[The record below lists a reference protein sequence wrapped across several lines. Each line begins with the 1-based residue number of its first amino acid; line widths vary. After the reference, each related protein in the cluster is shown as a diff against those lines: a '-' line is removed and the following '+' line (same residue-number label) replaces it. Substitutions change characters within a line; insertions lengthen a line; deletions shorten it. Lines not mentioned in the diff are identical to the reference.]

1 MGARPDTWPQTP
13 SQTARPLWLTL
24 ALWTLPGL
32 VFLLAAGLWLSAASL
47 HELSD
52 SAYDRS
58 LAGAIRAIDL
68 NVSTESGGVGVELP
82 YPLFASFQ
90 ATASGEVYF
99 RISTDDGLVQIGDAL
114 LPPPPA
120 LVNGEMRFY
129 DATYFDRPIRVAVF
143 KRALDRPLYGA
154 RDAQSIVI
162 EVAETT
168 GSREAFRRNL
178 IRRAISRDA
187 VAVLVAAALLAL
199 GVRFALAPLAA
210 LKERLDR
217 REPDDRSRLE
227 GAGLPREVRPLVGA
241 VNDLL
246 QRHREQ
252 AEDQRRFI
260 DDASHQLKTPI
271 AVLRSQV
278 DFALGTS
285 DAEATRRTLEAMRP
299 VLDRAGRMTTQ
310 LLALARAQNAR
321 LLDPAHEAAVDVG
334 KLLRDV
340 ARLHL
345 TQARRAR
352 VDLEIDGPDEMVVAR
367 GAETLL
373 FEAVSNLVDNALRAS
388 PHGGRVALQTGPV
401 GEDGWLRIEVVDEG
415 PGMTQAQF
423 NQAGERFRDGA
434 VGEEHSD
441 RTGLGLSIVAAIA
454 RAHGGELDL
463 FNGPA
468 GGLHAVIRLPALPRD
483 DAAQLKAG

>member
-1 MGARPDTWPQTP
+1 MVLPEGAGSSGDT
-13 SQTARPLWLTL
+13 SRPLWLML
-24 ALWTLPGL
+24 ALWTVPGL

-82 YPLFASFQ
+82 YPLFESFQ
-90 ATASGEVYF
+90 ATASGEVYY

-114 LPPPPA
+114 LPQPPPLSA
-120 LVNGEMRFY
+120 GEMQFY
-129 DATYFDRPIRVAVF
+129 DALYFERPIRVAAF
-143 KRALDRPLYGA
+143 KRSLDRPLYGA
-154 RDAQSIVI
+154 AAAQSIVI

-168 GSREAFRRNL
+168 GSREAFRRDL
-178 IRRAISRDA
+178 IRRAISRD
-187 VAVLVAAALLAL
+187 VLAVLAAAALLAL

-210 LKERLDR
+210 LKDRLDR
-217 REPDDRSRLE
+217 REPDDRSRID

-246 QRHREQ
+246 QRHRERG
-252 AEDQRRFI
+252 EVQRRFI

-278 DFALGTS
+278 DFAL
-285 DAEATRRTLEAMRP
+285 DAADPDVTRKTLAAMRP
-299 VLDRAGRMTTQ
+299 IIDRAGRMTTQ
-310 LLALARAQNAR
+310 LLALARAENAV
-321 LLDPAHEAAVDVG
+321 LLDPAQEADVNLP

-345 TQARRAR
+345 AQARRGR
-352 VDLEIDGPDEMVVAR
+352 IDLEIEVPDEPLVMR
-367 GAETLL
+367 GSEALI
-373 FEAVSNLVDNALRAS
+373 FEAVSNLLDNALRAS
-388 PHGGRVALQTGPV
+388 PRNGRVVLKGAHAGDGRWLQV
-401 GEDGWLRIEVVDEG
+401 DVRDEG
-415 PGMTQAQF
+415 SGMDSEQLKR
-423 NQAGERFRDGA
+423 AGERFGDRERVSGTTNT
-434 VGEEHSD
+434 D

-454 RAHGGELDL
+454 RAHGGELIL
-463 FNGPA
+463 GNGA
-468 GGLHAVIRLPALPRD
+468 SGGLLAALRFPISRG
-483 DAAQLKAG
+483 DAAPQLKAG